1 MMPQVGLGTWQSA
14 PGAVKAAVVAAIE
27 AGYRHIDCAAGYGNE
42 HEVGAALEDVIAR
55 GVVTR
60 ADLFI
65 TSKLWVANCFTD
77 LAEKSLD
84 KTLADL
90 KTPYVDLYLVH
101 WPYWIKRDSPFP
113 APMDARTGY
122 DAAAF
127 LAVWRVLEAAV
138 DAGKVRALGTSNMS
152 AKKLATL
159 CAGARVPPAVNQV
172 EAHPFLAQ
180 NQLQDWCTR
189 HSIVCTAY
197 SPLGSPDR
205 PARCV
210 RIAWRWRAGR
220 RLRAASRARARV
232 VVESARAPATR
243 ARVLPSRE
251 MRQRVRARGVCV
263 AASARA
269 QHSPW
274 PSRTPLRPA
283 RAASRRRATPRRC
296 TTSRCSPSPRRT
308 PWSPRRCSS
317 AGRCSAG
324 GWPSPSP

>member
-1 MMPQVGLGTWQSA
+1 MASLKLHTGAAMPQVGLGTWQSA
-14 PGAVKAAVVAAIE
+14 PGAVKDAVIAAVE

-55 GVVTR
+55 GIVTR

-77 LAEKSLD
+77 LAGPSLD

-101 WPYWIKRDSPFP
+101 WPYWIKRGSPFP
-113 APMDARTGY
+113 AAMEDRTGY
-122 DAAAF
+122 SADDF

-159 CAGARVPPAVNQV
+159 KAGARVAPAVNQV

-180 NQLQDWCTR
+180 NKLQEWCTR
-189 HSIVCTAY
+189 HGIVCTAY

-205 PARCV
+205 PVRCV
-210 RIAWRWRAGR
+210 HAGLRGARGQRRAEARWRAAR
-220 RLRAASRARARV
+220 PLHRHQQRAR
-232 VVESARAPATR
+232 
-243 ARVLPSRE
+243 
-251 MRQRVRARGVCV
+251 
-263 AASARA
+263 
-269 QHSPW
+269 
-274 PSRTPLRPA
+274 
-283 RAASRRRATPRRC
+283 PR
-296 TTSRCSPSPRRT
+296 
-308 PWSPRRCSS
+308 
-317 AGRCSAG
+317 
-324 GWPSPSP
+324 